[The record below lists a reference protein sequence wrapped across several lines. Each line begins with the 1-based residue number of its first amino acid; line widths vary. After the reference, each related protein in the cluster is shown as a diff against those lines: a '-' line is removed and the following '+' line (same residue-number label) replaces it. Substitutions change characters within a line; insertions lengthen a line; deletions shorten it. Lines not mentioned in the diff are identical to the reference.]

1 MTYNP
6 GSNIYLCNV
15 PFTKN
20 HSDVLDFT
28 SRDEQ
33 LAYFRNRINKEYY
46 EYVYVKKD
54 NMVKVEGNLE
64 DLVQNNYIFY
74 QNPTYKR
81 WYYCFIDRMEYISEN
96 TTAIYFTTDAWQTW
110 LFDIQYMP
118 SFIERKHV
126 TNDAIGVN
134 TVPEG
139 LETGE
144 YICNTHVIDDHM
156 SDTLNDLTYVVSMA
170 VDMSTI
176 DLAAKTIS
184 PAGMHKYNGIISGTM
199 YYRYDF
205 TGLISTVLEELTEL
219 NQLNAINGMFMAPKE
234 LAPYGS
240 TAEKLN
246 QIPESDTAQSYTNT
260 ITKQMTLNGYTPR
273 NNKLLCHPYNYLL
286 VSNNQGSSEI
296 LHYEDF
302 STPSCNFKIN
312 MALTPGCSI
321 RMVPLNFKGISENDD
336 YAINMGKLP
345 ICSYNVD
352 MYTNWLTQNSVN
364 TPAGTITSDQV
375 NIGSSVSGGML
386 NMFGSLLSL
395 NPSGLLNS
403 ASSTF
408 TNTFNAVL
416 ENKQHNMLSGVSQG
430 NLNSGDVCTSTGTNT
445 YHFYKM
451 SVRNE
456 FAKIIDDYFDKYG
469 YKVNTLETPNIRTR
483 RNWNFI
489 KTIGFNLKGNIPQT
503 EMEEIK
509 AMFDSGVTVWHN
521 ANTIYDYNQNNGII

>member
-1 MTYNP
+1 MKSFNP
-6 GSNIYLCNV
+6 SSTIYLCDV
-15 PFTKN
+15 PWTNNYTDMLSFTKIEDQSN
-20 HSDVLDFT
+20 
-28 SRDEQ
+28 
-33 LAYFRNRINKEYY
+33 YFNSIIKKSYSN
-46 EYVYVKKD
+46 YVYLKKD
-54 NMVKVEGNLE
+54 SAIKVEGNID
-64 DLVQNNYIFY
+64 DLIMYNYLFY
-74 QNPTYKR
+74 QNPSTNKR
-81 WYYCFIDRMEYISEN
+81 YYCFITNMEYISEN
-96 TTAIYFTTDAWQTW
+96 TTQIYFETDVWQTW
-110 LFDIQYMP
+110 GFQ
-118 SFIERKHV
+118 IEYKKCFVERCHV
-126 TNDAIGVN
+126 TDDSVGAN

-144 YICNTHVIDDHM
+144 YICNAHVIDDHM

-219 NQLNAINGMFMAPKE
+219 NQLSAINGMFMAPKE

-260 ITKQMTLNGYTPR
+260 IVKQTTLDGYTPR

-286 VSNNQGSSEI
+286 VSNNQGTSEI

-302 STPSCNFKIN
+302 STSSCNFKIN

-321 RMVPLNFKGISENDD
+321 RMTPLNFKGISENDD

-364 TPAGTITSDQV
+364 TPAGTITTDQV
-375 NIGSSVSGGML
+375 NIGSSVGGGML
-386 NMFGSLLSL
+386 NMLGSVLSL

-416 ENKQHNMLSGVSQG
+416 ENKQHNMLSGISQG

-451 SVRNE
+451 SVRSE
-456 FAKIIDDYFDKYG
+456 FAKIIDNYFDMFG
-469 YKVNTLETPNIRTR
+469 YKVNRIQQLQVEGRP
-483 RNWNFI
+483 NWNYV
-489 KTIGFNLKGNIPQT
+489 KTINCNIGGAIPEQDLNKLKQLFNNGGT
-503 EMEEIK
+503 
-509 AMFDSGVTVWHN
+509 FWHN
-521 ANTIYDYNQNNGII
+521 INTMYDYSQNNK

>member
-1 MTYNP
+1 MTFNP
-6 GSNIYLCNV
+6 TSNIYLTDV
-15 PFTKN
+15 PWTDTYKDILNFPNINEQTNFFNKRIQKTF
-20 HSDVLDFT
+20 SD
-28 SRDEQ
+28 
-33 LAYFRNRINKEYY
+33 
-46 EYVYVKKD
+46 YVYLKKD
-54 NMVKVEGNLE
+54 SAIKVEGNID
-64 DLVQNNYIFY
+64 DLITFNYLFY
-74 QNPTYKR
+74 KNPSTNKT
-81 WYYCFIDRMEYISEN
+81 YYCFITNMEYISEN
-96 TTAIYFTTDAWQTW
+96 TTKIYFKTDVFHTW
-110 LFDIQYMP
+110 GFEVQYHNC
-118 SFIERKHV
+118 FVERCHV
-126 TNDAIGVN
+126 TDDSVGAN

-144 YICNTHVIDDHM
+144 YICNAHVIDDHM

-219 NQLNAINGMFMAPKE
+219 NQLSAINGMFMAPKE

-260 ITKQMTLNGYTPR
+260 IVKQTTLNGYTPR

-286 VSNNQGSSEI
+286 VSNNQGTSEI

-302 STPSCNFKIN
+302 STSSCNFKIN

-375 NIGSSVSGGML
+375 NIGNS
-386 NMFGSLLSL
+386 FGSGVVNMLGSVLSL
-395 NPSGLLNS
+395 NPSGLINS

-416 ENKQHNMLSGVSQG
+416 ENKQHNMLSGISQG

-456 FAKIIDDYFDKYG
+456 FAKIIDNYFDMFG
-469 YKVNTLETPNIRTR
+469 YKVNRIQPLTINGRP
-483 RNWNFI
+483 NWNYV
-489 KTIGFNLKGNIPQT
+489 KTIGCNLTGNIPEAELNEFRQIFDNGVT
-503 EMEEIK
+503 CWHNIDT
-509 AMFDSGVTVWHN
+509 MFDYT
-521 ANTIYDYNQNNGII
+521 QNNK